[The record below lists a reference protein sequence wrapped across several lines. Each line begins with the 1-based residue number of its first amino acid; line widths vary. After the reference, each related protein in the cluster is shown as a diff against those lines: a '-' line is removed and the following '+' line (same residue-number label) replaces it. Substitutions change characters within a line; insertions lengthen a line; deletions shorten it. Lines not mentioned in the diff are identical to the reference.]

1 MALGPVPSALGTKA
15 CTLFEVVLENSIEE
29 FIERFRTDATQGSLY
44 PQPEG
49 SVLLEFVAGG
59 QVMYLFDRTGPYIAR
74 PGPAR
79 VIVHPLLKSLE
90 PTDQHE
96 EVLTSSQISALEG
109 VGQVTRTEKGFI
121 IVQARIPLV
130 CGLLDQDVVNVKPG
144 DWVRFETLAPTH
156 GFYLLK

>member
-1 MALGPVPSALGTKA
+1 M
-15 CTLFEVVLENSIEE
+15 VLENSIEE
-29 FIERFRTDATQGSLY
+29 FIERFRSDAAQGILY

-59 QVMYLFDRTGPYIAR
+59 QVMYLFDRTGPYIAK

-79 VIVHPLLKSLE
+79 VIVHPVLSTLT
-90 PTDQHE
+90 PTEQQE
-96 EVLTSSQISALEG
+96 EVLAVSQISALEG
-109 VGQVTRTEKGFI
+109 VGRVSRTEKGFV

-130 CGLLDQDVVNVKPG
+130 CGMLDHEVPGIKTG
-144 DWVRFETLAPTH
+144 DWVSFSTLPPTH